1 MIHGMRN
8 TGTSA
13 QAATLDGCEDC
24 LDYARDAAR
33 EYLADETPAYT
44 EADVEAVA
52 AQYIALG
59 VTAPC
64 SAHTV

>member
-24 LDYARDAAR
+24 LEHAREAARDDLPAEDAA
-33 EYLADETPAYT
+33 A
-44 EADVEAVA
+44 VEEVA
-52 AQYIALG
+52 RGYIANGL
-59 VTAPC
+59 TAPC
-64 SAHTV
+64 SAHTI

>member
-1 MIHGMRN
+1 MTY

-24 LDYARDAAR
+24 LDHAR
-33 EYLADETPAYT
+33 EAAAEDLAGRG
-44 EADVEAVA
+44 VVVA
-52 AQYIALG
+52 AVQTVDALAADYIARGL
-59 VTAPC
+59 TAPC